1 MYMKK
6 QIYDVIV
13 IGGGAAGLLASALAA
28 EQGFSTL
35 LIERN
40 EKTGRKLRITGKG
53 RCNVTNNCRPREV
66 IDNIPTGGRFLCS
79 AMNAF
84 SPEKVMAMFE
94 AMGVPL
100 KTERG
105 SRVFPV
111 SDHAGDIVGALNKRV
126 RKAGVE
132 LLQAKAEE
140 IETEEGRVSGVRTDK
155 GHYLG
160 RRVLLCTGGMSYPLT
175 GSDGSGYS
183 MAQKL
188 GHSLIEPKASL
199 VPLEI
204 AGNDCPDMQGLSLK
218 NVAITITDGGKKPVY
233 QDFGELLFTHFGV
246 SGPLILSASAHLK
259 DYEHKHYRLSID
271 LKPALDEKTL
281 DARLLR
287 DFSQQAN
294 RDYSN
299 CLGGLVNK
307 LMIPVIVRRSEIPP
321 ATKVNSI
328 TKQQRRRLLELLK
341 GFTLDIEGPRPVAE
355 AIITSGGVDCGEI
368 NPKTMESKLVP
379 GLYFAGEVIN
389 CDGYTGGFN
398 LQIAWAT
405 AYAAAS
411 HFE

>member
-1 MYMKK
+1 MKK

-53 RCNVTNNCRPREV
+53 RCNVTNNCSPREV
-66 IDNIPTGGRFLCS
+66 IDNIPTGGRFLFS

-105 SRVFPV
+105 NRVFPV

-175 GSDGSGYS
+175 GSDGSGYV

-246 SGPLILSASAHLK
+246 SGPLILSASAHMK

-379 GLYFAGEVIN
+379 GLYFAGEIIN